1 MADLGVSAPVGKGI
15 PMKITSA
22 WRDAWKVYRAHP
34 GDVLLTLFIQI
45 LFRLMA
51 AAPLLLLSARET
63 AVWSLLCLPLYILIV
78 LPARQNAA
86 EAMQDA
92 LDGGRM
98 FSLRLVSTRDYGRKV
113 LRGVKQALL
122 LLLWGILW
130 VAATALAVFV
140 ATGKT
145 IEGVTDVFTLV
156 RTLMALGGGS
166 SIQGAKIVILIY
178 LATLLPLMVGFAFH
192 SGTRHA
198 VALGDKSLVKGRRG
212 GIMLLWLTGLAT
224 VIPFAAVT
232 AAVGTSFASAL
243 FEALA
248 NIGTEAVALPPV
260 GQNVYLI
267 AAALVVLL
275 LPLIP
280 IKQLLPAAYLR
291 GVKKGKA

>member
-1 MADLGVSAPVGKGI
+1 MADSGVSAPVGRGI

-34 GDVLLTLFIQI
+34 GDVLLTLFLQI
-45 LFRLMA
+45 LLRLMA

-63 AVWSLLCLPLYILIV
+63 AAWALLCLPLYILIV

-92 LDGGRM
+92 LNGGRM
-98 FSLRLVSTRDYGRKV
+98 FSLRLVSTEDYGRKV

-122 LLLWGILW
+122 LMLWGLLWI
-130 VAATALAVFV
+130 AATALAVFIY
-140 ATGKT
+140 AGKT
-145 IEGVTDVFTLV
+145 IEGVTDVFTLL

-166 SIQGAKIVILIY
+166 SIQGAKIVVLIY

-198 VALGDKSLVKGRRG
+198 IALGDKSLVKGRRG
-212 GIMLLWLTGLAT
+212 GIMLVWLTGLVT

-232 AAVGTSFASAL
+232 AAVSMSFASAL
-243 FEALA
+243 FQALA
-248 NIGTEAVALPPV
+248 NIGMESVALPPV
-260 GQNVYLI
+260 GQNIYVIL
-267 AAALVVLL
+267 AALVVLL

-280 IKQLLPAAYLR
+280 IKQLLPAAYVR
-291 GVKKGKA
+291 GAKEGKA